1 MMNDDTAPERGWR
14 LSPQIIRASLPVVEL
29 AGCAILFWGFW
40 SYFTQARDLP
50 RPLNQIDIG
59 AGGFPVLL
67 AVAALLVIPLVAIA
81 AVIRMTD
88 AVPVEWVAVKRP
100 LYVIVTVMV
109 LIAQSIWFEQL
120 GAMPSVVLFSAAT
133 MLACGER
140 RIVHLIGVP
149 LALAAFIYGVF
160 IMALSVNLP

>member
-1 MMNDDTAPERGWR
+1 MNDDTAPEKGWR
-14 LSPQIIRASLPVVEL
+14 LSPQLIRASLPAADL
-29 AGCAILFWGFW
+29 AGCAILFWVFW

-67 AVAALLVIPLVAIA
+67 AEAALLVIPLVAVA
-81 AVIRMTD
+81 AVIRVAD
-88 AVPVEWVAVKRP
+88 AVPVEWVTIKRP
-100 LYVIVTVMV
+100 LYVVVTAMI

-120 GAMPSVVLFSAAT
+120 GAMPSVVLFAAAT

-149 LALAAFIYGVF
+149 IALAAFIYGVF